1 MTAPALL
8 TPLQIGPLTA
18 RNRLWLPPM
27 CMYSVEARDGVATDW
42 HVLHYGTRAVG
53 GFGTVIV
60 EATAVSPEGRLSEFD
75 LGLWDDAQVEGHRRI
90 VKAIHDGGALAGVQ
104 LGHGGRKAGTPPWR
118 PETRGARAGTLEG
131 WDLVAPSAI
140 PYPSE
145 GHAVP
150 RELDEAGIA
159 RLVEAFGQAA
169 RRAIHAGYDL
179 IEIHGAHGYL
189 IHQFLSP
196 LSNTRADAFG
206 GDEEGRRRFPL
217 QVVAAVRRAID
228 DAGQGSAGRGSA
240 GRDGAGSAPRALGI
254 RLSATDWADGGLT
267 GEETAAFALEL
278 AAAGVDAIHVSTGG
292 NVPAKVPVGPGYQV
306 PCAAQARAA
315 LAASAADG
323 GPGAGVVVATVG
335 VIESAEQ
342 AEAILTAG
350 DADAIAVGRP
360 ALRDPYLPVRWAHEL
375 GVNGWREAGL
385 PIQYWRGAWR

>member
-1 MTAPALL
+1 MSTPDLL
-8 TPLQIGPLTA
+8 APLQIGPLTA
-18 RNRLWLPPM
+18 RNHLWLPPM
-27 CMYSVEARDGVATDW
+27 CMYSVQERDGVVTDW

-60 EATAVSPEGRLSEFD
+60 EATAVTPEGRLSEFD
-75 LGLWDDAQVEGHRRI
+75 LGLWDDAQIDGHRRI

-118 PETRGARAGTLEG
+118 PDAAGARAGTLQG

-159 RLVEAFGQAA
+159 RLVEAFAQAA
-169 RRAIHAGYDL
+169 RRAIDAGYDL

-189 IHQFLSP
+189 VHQFLSP
-196 LSNTRADAFG
+196 LSNTRSDAFG

-228 DAGQGSAGRGSA
+228 DAV
-240 GRDGAGSAPRALGI
+240 RDGASPRALGI
-254 RLSATDWADGGLT
+254 RLSATDWTEGGLT
-267 GEETAAFALEL
+267 GEDTARFAVDL

-292 NVPAKVPVGPGYQV
+292 NVPGTVPVGPGYQV
-306 PCAAQARAA
+306 PYAAQARAA
-315 LAASAADG
+315 LAASAAHG
-323 GPGAGVVVATVG
+323 GPGAGVVVAAVG
-335 VIESAEQ
+335 VIDSAAQ

-375 GVNGWREAGL
+375 GVNDWREAGL
-385 PIQYWRGAWR
+385 PVQYWRGAWR

>member
-118 PETRGARAGTLEG
+118 PDVKGARAGTLEG

-228 DAGQGSAGRGSA
+228 DAGQGSAGR
-240 GRDGAGSAPRALGI
+240 DGAGSAPR
-254 RLSATDWADGGLT
+254 SASACRPPT
-267 GEETAAFALEL
+267 GPTGASPGRRPRPSRSSSRRPA
-278 AAAGVDAIHVSTGG
+278 ST
-292 NVPAKVPVGPGYQV
+292 PSTSRPVGTSRPKSRW
-306 PCAAQARAA
+306 ARATRCPA
-315 LAASAADG
+315 LPRRAPLS
-323 GPGAGVVVATVG
+323 P
-335 VIESAEQ
+335 
-342 AEAILTAG
+342 LRRPTAG
-350 DADAIAVGRP
+350 RARASSSPPWGSSSQRSRP
-360 ALRDPYLPVRWAHEL
+360 RRS
-375 GVNGWREAGL
+375 
-385 PIQYWRGAWR
+385 